1 MSEIVRHLSYEVR
14 KDAVPAALAAAAAFV
29 DEVRRKEGGTARYAA
44 FQQKDQPTRFVHTMA
59 FRTPSA
65 EEYHR
70 KTQWHKRFLETLG
83 PLCVSPPASVDL
95 VAL

>member
-1 MSEIVRHLSYEVR
+1 MSEIVRHLAYEVR
-14 KDAVPAALAAAAAFV
+14 KDAVAAAVAATTAFV

-44 FQQKDQPTRFVHTMA
+44 FQHKEHPTRFVHTMA

-70 KTQWHKRFLETLG
+70 KTAWAKRFHETLA
-83 PLCVSPPASVDL
+83 PLCTTPPASIDL

>member
-1 MSEIVRHLSYEVR
+1 MSEIVKHLTYEVR
-14 KDAVPAALAAAAAFV
+14 KDAVATALAATTAFV

-44 FQQKDQPTRFVHTMA
+44 FQEKANPARFVHTMA

-70 KTQWHKRFLETLG
+70 KTQWAKRFHETIG
-83 PLCVSPPASVDL
+83 ALCVAPPTAVDM